1 VFLRR
6 VVGKYSYDLDERTS
20 SMFRVIYVAQ
30 FDVEE
35 LGRNRISWLRSVGLF
50 VAFWP
55 IRVSAATTGTM
66 YVSRRRRQNVPP
78 KILNF

>member
-1 VFLRR
+1 MFLRR
-6 VVGKYSYDLDERTS
+6 FVGKYSFDSDERTS

-30 FDVEE
+30 LDVEE
-35 LGRNRISWLRSVGLF
+35 LGRNKISRLRSVGWF

-66 YVSRRRRQNVPP
+66 YVS
-78 KILNF
+78 